1 MKPPLILSALAGKQ
15 RRYSQALL
23 HQTLVALLRGIE
35 EGKRVDDIPDTPLD
49 EFAQGIERLIDATG
63 IDTGA

>member
-49 EFAQGIERLIDATG
+49 EFAQGIE
-63 IDTGA
+63 